1 MRDRLSVFDLCL
13 PGIVAGMIL
22 AGVVL
27 GVGDALFPDAFQKVF
42 PRETF
47 LLLAVATNWL
57 SNTLD
62 GRLHPSQANAAP
74 IGPTPASRP
83 PRTPRRSLRR
93 SRSARQKTGSML

>member
-47 LLLAVATNWL
+47 LLLAVAIVAASVIGFVNL
-57 SNTLD
+57 L
-62 GRLHPSQANAAP
+62 LPSQEEKKSP
-74 IGPTPASRP
+74 EDISSKFPTGGPDVD
-83 PRTPRRSLRR
+83 
-93 SRSARQKTGSML
+93 

>member
-27 GVGDALFPDAFQKVF
+27 VVGDALFPDAFPKVF

-47 LLLAVATNWL
+47 LLLAFAIVAASVIGFVSL
-57 SNTLD
+57 FL
-62 GRLHPSQANAAP
+62 PSHEEENSPKDISSKFP
-74 IGPTPASRP
+74 IG
-83 PRTPRRSLRR
+83 
-93 SRSARQKTGSML
+93 GHDVN

>member
-27 GVGDALFPDAFQKVF
+27 GVGDAMFPDAFQKVF

-47 LLLAVATNWL
+47 LLLAVAII
-57 SNTLD
+57 
-62 GRLHPSQANAAP
+62 AASLVGFVNLLLP
-74 IGPTPASRP
+74 PHEEAKSPKDISSKFPTGGPDVH
-83 PRTPRRSLRR
+83 
-93 SRSARQKTGSML
+93 

>member
-27 GVGDALFPDAFQKVF
+27 GMGDVLFPEPLQKVF

-47 LLLAVATNWL
+47 LVLAVAIV
-57 SNTLD
+57 
-62 GRLHPSQANAAP
+62 AASVIGFVSLFLPPREEEKSPKDISSKFP
-74 IGPTPASRP
+74 IGGHDVR
-83 PRTPRRSLRR
+83 
-93 SRSARQKTGSML
+93 

>member
-47 LLLAVATNWL
+47 LVLAFAIAAASVIGFVSLLL
-57 SNTLD
+57 
-62 GRLHPSQANAAP
+62 PSREEKKSPKDISSKFQAGDPNVN
-74 IGPTPASRP
+74 
-83 PRTPRRSLRR
+83 
-93 SRSARQKTGSML
+93 